1 MNIYTLLRN
10 NSGLI
15 TLGIFLSLL
24 STAST
29 LLLPALVSQLLL
41 GVGSGEVR
49 KPLVLLVLAILATAV
64 FTAFT
69 MYTTSVAADR
79 AVRDLRKKIT
89 NHLLYLHMKEFE
101 KVGAGGFTTRVTT
114 DTSVISTAASSTLV
128 DFVGGITVIIGALVY
143 MAVIDW
149 KLLFVVLV
157 VLSIA
162 LVIIIVISSS
172 LQSLSSRVQDH
183 LAALG
188 SILQSSLSAF
198 RTIKAFRSES
208 KVIGRLDN
216 EIDHAYRNRRK
227 MSFIEATLDP
237 LSTVASYIALIT
249 VALFGSIRLSNG
261 DLSAESLT
269 TFVTAL
275 FLMLAPVVQVTQS
288 FGTFFEAKGALNRV
302 NRLFDLKVEDPCKV
316 TSDSP
321 STIPLSGSIELD
333 SVSYHS
339 DDRVIIDNVSLS
351 VKEGEKI
358 ALTGASGSGKTT
370 IFSLLLNL
378 YDVSSGHIRIGGRD
392 LKHWSK
398 KELRSMVT
406 YVEQEPDLLP
416 GTLRENLTLGSHQL
430 PSDNTLISLLKKFG
444 LEKFSSPAGLERL
457 VGFENSGLSGG
468 ERQRVA
474 IIRAIVQQ
482 SSIILVDE
490 PTSALDSESA
500 KLAMDSLLNTT
511 ATVIFTSHDPEVVDL
526 ADKSFVVS
534 DGKLF
539 EDALFNRR
547 MFNE

>member
-1 MNIYTLLRN
+1 M
-10 NSGLI
+10 
-15 TLGIFLSLL
+15 
-24 STAST
+24 
-29 LLLPALVSQLLL
+29 SQ
-41 GVGSGEVR
+41 VR
-49 KPLVLLVLAILATAV
+49 
-64 FTAFT
+64 
-69 MYTTSVAADR
+69 
-79 AVRDLRKKIT
+79 
-89 NHLLYLHMKEFE
+89 
-101 KVGAGGFTTRVTT
+101 
-114 DTSVISTAASSTLV
+114 
-128 DFVGGITVIIGALVY
+128 
-143 MAVIDW
+143 
-149 KLLFVVLV
+149 
-157 VLSIA
+157 
-162 LVIIIVISSS
+162 
-172 LQSLSSRVQDH
+172 
-183 LAALG
+183 
-188 SILQSSLSAF
+188 
-198 RTIKAFRSES
+198 
-208 KVIGRLDN
+208 
-216 EIDHAYRNRRK
+216 
-227 MSFIEATLDP
+227 
-237 LSTVASYIALIT
+237 SYIALIT

-392 LKHWSK
+392 LNHWSK

>member
-1 MNIYTLLRN
+1 M
-10 NSGLI
+10 
-15 TLGIFLSLL
+15 
-24 STAST
+24 
-29 LLLPALVSQLLL
+29 
-41 GVGSGEVR
+41 
-49 KPLVLLVLAILATAV
+49 
-64 FTAFT
+64 
-69 MYTTSVAADR
+69 
-79 AVRDLRKKIT
+79 
-89 NHLLYLHMKEFE
+89 
-101 KVGAGGFTTRVTT
+101 
-114 DTSVISTAASSTLV
+114 
-128 DFVGGITVIIGALVY
+128 
-143 MAVIDW
+143 
-149 KLLFVVLV
+149 
-157 VLSIA
+157 
-162 LVIIIVISSS
+162 
-172 LQSLSSRVQDH
+172 
-183 LAALG
+183 
-188 SILQSSLSAF
+188 
-198 RTIKAFRSES
+198 
-208 KVIGRLDN
+208 
-216 EIDHAYRNRRK
+216 
-227 MSFIEATLDP
+227 
-237 LSTVASYIALIT
+237 
-249 VALFGSIRLSNG
+249 
-261 DLSAESLT
+261 
-269 TFVTAL
+269 
-275 FLMLAPVVQVTQS
+275 
-288 FGTFFEAKGALNRV
+288 

-392 LKHWSK
+392 LNHWSK

-444 LEKFSSPAGLERL
+444 LEEFSSPAGLERL